1 MIILQILKQRGESH
15 TNYKSCNSSL
25 NSVFHRILDYN
36 RGGFSSGP
44 FFLFL
49 FCKIIK
55 RMQRFNVKVGL
66 CYKGGEINLIKG
78 ESHKNIKTA
87 KAV

>member
-1 MIILQILKQRGESH
+1 
-15 TNYKSCNSSL
+15 
-25 NSVFHRILDYN
+25 
-36 RGGFSSGP
+36 
-44 FFLFL
+44 
-49 FCKIIK
+49 
-55 RMQRFNVKVGL
+55 MQRFNVKVGL